1 MDNVLD
7 GREFQKNCLATC
19 PWFKV
24 RMITKKR
31 SLGSLAEFER
41 DRVGYEDAAHRPSVP
56 AARLAKAMLELIDSY
71 RHYGCNFSAR

>member
-1 MDNVLD
+1 
-7 GREFQKNCLATC
+7 
-19 PWFKV
+19 
-24 RMITKKR
+24 MITKKR

-71 RHYGCNFSAR
+71 RHFRCNFSAR